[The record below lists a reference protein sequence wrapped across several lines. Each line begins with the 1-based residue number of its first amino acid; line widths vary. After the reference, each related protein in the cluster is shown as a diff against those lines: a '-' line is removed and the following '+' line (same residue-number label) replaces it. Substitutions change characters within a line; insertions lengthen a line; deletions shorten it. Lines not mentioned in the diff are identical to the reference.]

1 MRFLEKVSLVIF
13 SLIIL
18 VLSVIICL
26 LIFDFLSVSTI
37 NVVLSNALN
46 NETTSNVILG
56 VAIVCILLAIKNI
69 FFGGNSSKEDRNVS
83 DGVLLQNDNGKLL
96 ISKETLEN
104 LVSGIAKGFE
114 GTRNVTTKVILDKE
128 NNLSVQVTLFVEEN
142 AIIKDLSTKL
152 QVRIKESIKAT
163 SDLDVKEVDIQV
175 KNIAP
180 QEVSMPE

>member
-1 MRFLEKVSLVIF
+1 MRLLEKLSLIIF

-18 VLSVIICL
+18 ILSVIICML
-26 LIFDFLSVSTI
+26 TLGWLNVSTVNI
-37 NVVLSNALN
+37 VLLNALSNPTA
-46 NETTSNVILG
+46 SNVILG

-69 FFGGNSSKEDRNVS
+69 FFSSNSKEDKIFN

-114 GTRNVTTKVILDKE
+114 GTKNVTTRVILDKE

-142 AIIKDLSTKL
+142 AIIKDLSSKL
-152 QVRIKESIKAT
+152 QIRIKEAIKDT
-163 SDLDVKEVDIQV
+163 SDLEVKEVNIQV

-180 QEVSMPE
+180 QELTIPEK